1 MNHVMISFLI
11 TLPLTFGTY
20 KAFNINPG
28 PRDITEIK
36 VSLKEVK
43 AFSSDWESPS
53 SWNTKYEGDL
63 AAYYFERQTP
73 ELSKNSLAGGIV
85 AVFARG
91 IKDDVYNAHNKPLS
105 LPFYL
110 FPVHDNVNG
119 LIEYRYATME
129 GKVQMVIQMQK
140 DMEKLFNDQRNNIQF
155 RYFFLP
161 DDLLKQHKISKEQ
174 AKQLTYNKILEIL
187 QPAA

>member
-1 MNHVMISFLI
+1 MNHVVISFLI
-11 TLPLTFGTY
+11 TLPLTFGFNKT
-20 KAFNINPG
+20 FNINPG
-28 PRDITEIK
+28 PGE
-36 VSLKEVK
+36 SLEKKIFFKEVK

-53 SWNTKYEGDL
+53 SWNTIYEGDL
-63 AAYYFERQTP
+63 AAYYFERETR
-73 ELSKNSLAGGIV
+73 ELNKNSLAGGTV

-91 IKDDVYNAHNKPLS
+91 LKDDVYNAHNKPLS

-110 FPVHDNVNG
+110 FPVYENVNG
-119 LIEYRYATME
+119 LIEYRFATMQ

-140 DMEKLFNDQRNNIQF
+140 DMEKIFNDQKNNIQF

-161 DDLLKQHKISKEQ
+161 DHLLKRNKISKEQ
-174 AKQLTYNKILEIL
+174 AKQLTYNKILELL